1 MKENQSSRK
10 NGIGSKALLGEMGE
24 VTGNKIAQLPEGL
37 RAAHHGN
44 LL

>member
-1 MKENQSSRK
+1 MKENQRSMK

-24 VTGNKIAQLPEGL
+24 VTGNKTAQLPEDL

-44 LL
+44 PL